1 MSPPKYSH
9 LRVRSVDGIAVVGL
23 VDAEIVYEETVVRA
37 LSAEFSEI
45 LDREGYTRLLLDFQ
59 GVRYISSSML
69 ATLAA
74 LERKVRQTGGR
85 LRLCGL
91 GPTLRDVFGSS
102 HLDRLFEID
111 EDELSGLA
119 KLKDPIG

>member
-1 MSPPKYSH
+1 MSPPKHSH
-9 LRVRSVDGIAVVGL
+9 LRIRSVDGIAVVSL
-23 VDAEIVYEETVVRA
+23 VDAEIVYEEAVVHA
-37 LSAEFSEI
+37 LGAEFSDI
-45 LDREGYTRLLLDFQ
+45 LDREGCMRLLLDFR

-74 LERKVRQTGGR
+74 LERKVRQRGGR

-91 GPTLRDVFGSS
+91 GPTLRDIFGSS

-111 EDELSGLA
+111 EDEQSGLA
-119 KLKDPIG
+119 KLKDPIC

>member
-1 MSPPKYSH
+1 MSPPEHSH
-9 LRVRSVDGIAVVGL
+9 LRVRSVDGVAVVGL

-37 LSAEFSEI
+37 LGAELSG
-45 LDREGYTRLLLDFQ
+45 LPDREGCTRLLLDLRD
-59 GVRYISSSML
+59 VRYISSSML
-69 ATLAA
+69 ATLVA

-91 GPTLRDVFGSS
+91 GPTLRDVFATS

-111 EDELSGLA
+111 EDEPSGLA
-119 KLKDPIG
+119 KLKDPIH